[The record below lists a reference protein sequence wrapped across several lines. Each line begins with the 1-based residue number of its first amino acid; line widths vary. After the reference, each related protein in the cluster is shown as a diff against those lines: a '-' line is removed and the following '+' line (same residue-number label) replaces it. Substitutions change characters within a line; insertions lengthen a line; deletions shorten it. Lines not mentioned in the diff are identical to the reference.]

1 MVQGSGLARGAGRP
15 LIGDERGGAGSI
27 GSEGST
33 GSTGVVRRIIIG
45 KRRGVSIALHA
56 HRHFERSRE
65 IFIAERSSPDV
76 RQHQDIV
83 FPRRIHADS
92 RSARKIPRLRSG

>member
-1 MVQGSGLARGAGRP
+1 MRS
-15 LIGDERGGAGSI
+15 GGAAHKNQ
-27 GSEGST
+27 
-33 GSTGVVRRIIIG
+33 
-45 KRRGVSIALHA
+45 KRRRVLIALRA

-83 FPRRIHADS
+83 FPRRIHADFLQCS
-92 RSARKIPRLRSG
+92 KDPSATLGMTMP